1 MGGWLNNTRVRF
13 RRVVDSRQTMAV
25 RLATMMR
32 RPLLQAVLAAVA
44 VSLAIPIAL
53 IVTRTLYWTVG
64 VVLPGSCTRVADAH
78 LCQVELVPGGT
89 HVTARSDSAVPVGKW
104 VKLRTWHNPAS
115 GKDTVVR

>member
-25 RLATMMR
+25 RLDTMMR

-64 VVLPGSCTRVADAH
+64 VVLPGSCTTAGTGRLRRGPHWCPTGPNDWS
-78 LCQVELVPGGT
+78 GGG
-89 HVTARSDSAVPVGKW
+89 PM
-104 VKLRTWHNPAS
+104 
-115 GKDTVVR
+115 